1 MKKFGYDQYHT
12 DHTMF
17 VKYSTSRKK
26 AILIVYVDDIILTGD
41 NVEEILK
48 LKRFL
53 AKEFEIKDLGNIK
66 YFLGMEV
73 A

>member
-1 MKKFGYDQYHT
+1 MKKFGYDQCQT

-17 VKYSTSRKK
+17 VKYSTLRKK

-53 AKEFEIKDLGNIK
+53 AKEFEIMDLGNI
-66 YFLGMEV
+66 
-73 A
+73 